1 MKQTTA
7 KKLPYTVLGVV
18 FIAIM
23 LFPVY
28 WMVNTSLQPG
38 PSSVSATFI
47 PLHISFSAY
56 QQAISQQFGNMV
68 TSLLIALGTVVF
80 TLLIATP
87 AAYGL
92 AKFRLPWVGAVMLA
106 LLISQMIPGIVIAN
120 SLYTVYNNLG
130 LLNSIPGLILADS
143 SSAIPFAILIL
154 RAFMQSIPTSLIE
167 AARVDGAGYWR
178 AFWSIV
184 VPISRNSIITAA
196 LFSFLF
202 AWSDFVFALTMTTS
216 NTVRPLSLG
225 IYEYLGE
232 NIQSWAEVMA
242 TATFAAVPAIFF
254 LVFAQRFI
262 SAGALGG
269 ALK

>member
-1 MKQTTA
+1 MKRTTIRDV
-7 KKLPYTVLGVV
+7 PYTVVGVI
-18 FIAIM
+18 FLAIM

-28 WMVNTSLQPG
+28 WMINTSLQPG
-38 PSSVSATFI
+38 PSAVNATFI
-47 PLHISFSAY
+47 PLHPSLAAY
-56 QQAISQQFGNMV
+56 QQAIHDQLGNMG
-68 TSLLIALGTVVF
+68 TSLVIALGTVIF

-92 AKFRLPWVGAVMLA
+92 AKFKLRWVGAVMLA

-120 SLYTVYNNLG
+120 SLYTVFNNLG
-130 LLNSIPGLILADS
+130 LLNSIPGLVLADS

-154 RAFMQSIPTSLIE
+154 HAFMQSIPSSLIE
-167 AARVDGAGYWR
+167 AARVDGAGHWR

-184 VPISRNSIITAA
+184 LPISRNSIITAA

-216 NTVRPLSLG
+216 TTVRPLSLG
-225 IYEYLGE
+225 IYEYLGA
-232 NIQSWAEVMA
+232 NIQSWAPVMA
-242 TATFAAVPAIFF
+242 TATFAAIPAIIF

-269 ALK
+269 AIK